1 MTFLRVLVKRL
12 HRVLCWAGAAFLL
25 VVSPFVS
32 LFVMAAAVYTWLL
45 LDKHDE
51 DPNRGTIFAAACIG
65 LVAGAGLFSVAYA
78 CLPVAVVAAVLLMLV
93 APKIGDLLTSRKQDK
108 KETEADV

>member
-1 MTFLRVLVKRL
+1 MKRL

-32 LFVMAAAVYTWLL
+32 LIVMAAAVYTWLL
-45 LDKHDE
+45 LDKHDD

-78 CLPVAVVAAVLLMLV
+78 CLPVAIVAAVLLMLV
-93 APKIGDLLTSRKQDK
+93 APKIGAMLTSNKQDEQ
-108 KETEADV
+108 ETEADV